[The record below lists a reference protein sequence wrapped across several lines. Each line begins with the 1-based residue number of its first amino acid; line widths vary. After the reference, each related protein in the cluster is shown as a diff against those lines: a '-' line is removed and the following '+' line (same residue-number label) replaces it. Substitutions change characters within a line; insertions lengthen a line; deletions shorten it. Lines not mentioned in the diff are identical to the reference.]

1 MAYLAVKTLHLLMMT
16 SWFAGLFYL
25 PRLFVNMAQ
34 PHDASTLATLTGMAH
49 RLYRF
54 MLPLAV
60 LTLLTGLSLF
70 LYFDIGKGMGWIHA
84 KMLLVAALVA
94 YHWYCG
100 RILQRFKAGQNQR
113 SHIYYR
119 WFNELPVLLLLLV
132 LILVVF
138 KPF

>member
-1 MAYLAVKTLHLLMMT
+1 MYLWTKAFHILFMT

-25 PRLFVNMAQ
+25 PRLYVNMAQ
-34 PHDASTLATLTGMAH
+34 PHDAQTLQVLSDMSR

-60 LTLLTGLSLF
+60 LTIVTGFILY
-70 LYFDIGKGMGWIHA
+70 LYFGVGMGTGWIHA
-84 KMLLVAALVA
+84 KITLVAGLVV

-100 RILQRFKAGQNQR
+100 RILERFKAGANTR

-119 WFNELPVLLLLLV
+119 WFNEIPVLVLLVV
-132 LILVVF
+132 LILVVL